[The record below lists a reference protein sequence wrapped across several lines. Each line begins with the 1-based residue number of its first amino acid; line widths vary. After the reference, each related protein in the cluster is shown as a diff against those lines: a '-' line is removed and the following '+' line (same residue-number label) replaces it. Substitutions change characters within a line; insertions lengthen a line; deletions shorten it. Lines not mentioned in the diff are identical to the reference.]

1 MGPPYLQMPEF
12 ALSLDIWEIHA
23 AEPAPSLPKL
33 NSNHPRSGKRPWQ
46 NRFLPS
52 GGSALTRW
60 AHPPPAYKCCPGHR
74 DIHLILSIHNMLG
87 ITVFTAL
94 LAYGKLRLHDQLQ
107 SSGCEL
113 GQGWG
118 QGPSALQGFGKGAL
132 GFSVGP
138 ITTDQLCQMSYLPAG
153 QLCF

>member
-52 GGSALTRW
+52 GGSALMRW
-60 AHPPPAYKCCPGHR
+60 AHPLPAYKCCPGHR

-107 SSGCEL
+107 PSGCR
-113 GQGWG
+113 
-118 QGPSALQGFGKGAL
+118 GPLLSRAL
-132 GFSVGP
+132 GKELWGSVWV
-138 ITTDQLCQMSYLPAG
+138 QLLLISCVK
-153 QLCF
+153 